1 MTALLRRI
9 PMVLL
14 ILTMGFTS
22 SAALADG
29 YYYKGR
35 TIVDKLVATDGA
47 QALVA
52 AVLLVDEAAAAGIA
66 GLLSDKYS
74 RFTVLAPSNAAF
86 EKLLG
91 LDAGTL
97 NGLTIEQIKDALPD
111 ILKGLGLDADAVVG
125 ILVKHVASGKATAN
139 KLLKKGS
146 ITVLAK
152 DSTFPVGIGASG
164 MTVNYETTVIKAD
177 VWASNGIIHFID
189 TVIVDADPK

>member
-1 MTALLRRI
+1 
-9 PMVLL
+9 
-14 ILTMGFTS
+14 MGFTT

-29 YYYKGR
+29 NYYKGK
-35 TIVDKLVATDGA
+35 TIVAKLVATDGA

-66 GLLSDKYS
+66 GLLSDEYS

-91 LDAGTL
+91 LDPGTL

-111 ILKGLGLDADAVVG
+111 ILKGLGLDAGDVVG
-125 ILVKHVASGKATAN
+125 ILAKHVASGKATAN

-152 DSTFPVGIGASG
+152 DSTFPVSIGASG
-164 MTVNYETTVIKAD
+164 VTVNYETTVIKGD